1 MLQGMWEREVV
12 SSRNYTDYS
21 LVPACHPLAR
31 KLQLLFLGAHM
42 AQAETKKVLVVE
54 DNATLAA
61 MVKFVLELEGFEVLV
76 AYDAENAVELF
87 SAEKPHVVIS
97 DIMLPGIDG
106 FTLIGMLKKLSDVPV
121 IIITALVGIEHKRR
135 GLAAGAAD
143 YITKPFEPNDLVLRV
158 KAVLQ

>member
-1 MLQGMWEREVV
+1 
-12 SSRNYTDYS
+12 
-21 LVPACHPLAR
+21 
-31 KLQLLFLGAHM
+31 M